1 MIKGPACLLF
11 FLISSILVSAQTAYI
26 LGEVKD
32 KKGSPIEFVN
42 VGLREAPGNGDVTDR
57 EGRFFLQ
64 IEGDRKWTLVISYVG
79 YRPVQMPVSV
89 EPGDTLKLNIRIR
102 RSAENLP
109 VIEIKPQGERS
120 KSSTFTLDPKEVSRI
135 PTPSGNF
142 EALLKTIGLGVSTAG
157 GELSSQYS
165 VRGGNFDENLVYVND
180 FEIYRPQ
187 LIRSGQQEGLSF
199 VNPDLT
205 RKIEFSSGGFEAR
218 YGDKMSSVLDVQYKR
233 PDSFAASIQLSLL
246 GAQGHLEGADRYKRF
261 RYLIGLRQ
269 KSNQYLLSGLTT
281 QGSYRPSFSDAQ
293 AMLIYTLNENWEME
307 FIGNYAR
314 NSYIFVPES
323 RVSSIGTFN
332 DVKELEVFFDGQE
345 EDRFETGFGGLSFTY
360 AADSNRFR
368 LKFLASAFRTQESE
382 TFDIIGDYFLYQ
394 VENDLGAKDFGNRLF
409 SLGYGTYQNW
419 ARNYLT
425 MNVANA
431 GARGYL
437 FSEKHLIEFGA
448 RAQYEKVDDRL
459 NEWKRID
466 SALYSLPRL
475 PGKVMVR
482 EVLKTQNKL
491 QSQRYSV
498 YFQDTW
504 ILAADSCRGDL
515 NLTSGVR
522 GSYWTVNGEFLIS
535 PRFQLSWKPVWER
548 NMVFRFSTGLYQQA
562 PFYREIR
569 DLDGNIHRDVRAQK
583 SFHAVLGSDYVF
595 EMWDREFRFISEL
608 YYKYLWD
615 LVPYNIEDV
624 KIRYFGE
631 NLSKGYAAGIDLR
644 LHGEF
649 VKDAESWV
657 TLGLMQTREDI
668 EGDSYTKYV
677 DANGQ
682 EIFTFQ
688 SDFSSRVSDTVT
700 ADIGYIARPTDQR
713 VNVGIL
719 FQDYFPNNKNFKVHL
734 NLLFGTGLPFGPPEN
749 ERYRNAFRMPPYRR
763 VDIGFSALLLDK
775 GKRLPGKS
783 GWKEFESIWASLEVF
798 NLLGINNT
806 VSHIWIKDN
815 TNTSYA
821 FENYLTGRRLNL
833 RLIARF

>member
-1 MIKGPACLLF
+1 MIRGPF
-11 FLISSILVSAQTAYI
+11 FLLILFHLSAI
-26 LGEVKD
+26 LRAQNVYVAGKVQDE
-32 KKGSPIEFVN
+32 KGHPVEFVN
-42 VGLREAPGNGDVTDR
+42 VGIREQPGSGDVTDAK
-57 EGRFFLQ
+57 GQFF
-64 IEGDRKWTLVISYVG
+64 IKAKAARKLTLVVSYVG
-79 YRPVQMPVSV
+79 YKAVHLPI
-89 EPGDTLKLNIRIR
+89 EANPGDTLRLDITIART
-102 RSAENLP
+102 AESLP
-109 VIEIKPQGERS
+109 TIEIKPQGERN
-120 KSSTFTLDPKEVSRI
+120 KSSTFVLDPRKVSRI

-142 EALLKTIGLGVSTAG
+142 ESLLKTIGLGVSTAG

-233 PDSFAASIQLSLL
+233 PDSFAGSVQLSLL
-246 GAQGHLEGADRYKRF
+246 GAQFHIEGADRYNRF
-261 RYLIGLRQ
+261 RYLLGVRQ

-281 QGSYRPSFSDAQ
+281 KGSYQPSFTDAQ
-293 AMLIYTLNENWEME
+293 LMLIYTLNENWEME

-314 NSYIFVPES
+314 NLYAFIPQS

-345 EDRFETGFGGLSFTY
+345 EDRFETGFGGLSLTY

-368 LKFLASAFRTQESE
+368 LKFLTSAFRTQESE
-382 TFDIIGDYFLYQ
+382 TFDIIGDFFLYQ
-394 VENDLGAKDFGNRLF
+394 VENDLGAKEFGQRLF
-409 SLGYGTYQNW
+409 SLGYGTYHNW

-431 GARGYL
+431 GVKGYV
-437 FSEKHLIEFGA
+437 FGEKHFLEFGG
-448 RAQYEKVDDRL
+448 RAQYESVDDKL
-459 NEWKRID
+459 NEWQRID
-466 SALYSLPRL
+466 SALYSLPDV
-475 PGKVMVR
+475 PGEVLLK
-482 EVLKTQNKL
+482 EVLKTQNEL
-491 QSQRYSV
+491 QSSRYSA
-498 YFQDTW
+498 YLQDTW
-504 ILAADSCRGDL
+504 ILSSDSSGDL
-515 NLTSGVR
+515 NLTAGFR
-522 GSYWTVNGEFLIS
+522 GSYWTVNREWVVS
-535 PRFQLSWKPVWER
+535 PRAQLSWKPVWER
-548 NMVFRFSTGLYQQA
+548 NMVFRLAAGLYKQP
-562 PFYREIR
+562 PFYRELR
-569 DLDGNIHRDVRAQK
+569 DLNGMVHRDVKAQK
-583 SFHAVLGSDYVF
+583 SFHFVLGSDYVF
-595 EMWDREFRFISEL
+595 NIWEREFRFISEL

-615 LVPYNIEDV
+615 LVPYDIEDV
-624 KIRYFGE
+624 KIRYFGK
-631 NLSKGYAAGIDLR
+631 NQSHGYAAGVDMR

-657 TLGLMQTREDI
+657 TLSVMKTQEDI
-668 EGDSYTKYV
+668 EGDYFTRFL
-677 DANGQ
+677 DADGN
-682 EIFTFQ
+682 EVFTFQ
-688 SDFSSRVSDTVT
+688 SDFSSRVADTVNSEL
-700 ADIGYIARPTDQR
+700 GYIARPTDQR

-734 NLLFGTGLPFGPPEN
+734 NLLFGTGLPFGPPDN
-749 ERYRNAFRMPPYRR
+749 TRYRNAFRIPPYRR

-775 GKRLPGKS
+775 GKKLPAKS
-783 GWKEFESIWASLEVF
+783 MLKSFESIWASLEVF

-833 RLIARF
+833 KLIARF

>member
-1 MIKGPACLLF
+1 MIRGLACLLF
-11 FLISSILVSAQTAYI
+11 LLLSSVLVSGQSAYI
-26 LGEVKD
+26 RGEVKD
-32 KKGSPIEFVN
+32 EKGNPIEFVN
-42 VGLREAPGNGDVTDR
+42 VGLREEPGSGDVTDR
-57 EGRFFLQ
+57 EGHFFLRIRGGQ
-64 IEGDRKWTLVISYVG
+64 KRTLAVSYVG
-79 YRPVQMPVSV
+79 YRPVHLPVTV
-89 EPGDTLKLNIRIR
+89 AAGDTLYLDIRIR
-102 RSAENLP
+102 RSPENLP
-109 VIEIKPQGERS
+109 VIEIKPQGERN
-120 KSSTFTLDPKEVSRI
+120 KSSTFTLDPQEVSRI

-233 PDSFAASIQLSLL
+233 PDSFAASLQLSLL
-246 GAQGHLEGADRYKRF
+246 GAQLHLEGADRYKRF

-269 KSNQYLLSGLTT
+269 KSNQYLLQGLTT
-281 QGSYRPSFSDAQ
+281 RGSYQPSFSDAQ
-293 AMLIYTLNENWEME
+293 AMMIYTINENWEME

-314 NSYIFVPES
+314 NAYVFIPES

-368 LKFLASAFRTQESE
+368 LKLLASAFRTQESE

-394 VENDLGAKDFGNRLF
+394 VENDLGAKEFGERLF

-431 GARGYL
+431 GAKGYL
-437 FSEKHLIEFGA
+437 FSEKHFLEFGA
-448 RAQYEKVDDRL
+448 RAQYETVDDRL
-459 NEWKRID
+459 NEWRRID
-466 SALYSLPRL
+466 SALYSLPDV
-475 PGKVMVR
+475 PGKVLVN
-482 EVLKTQNKL
+482 EVLKTQNNL
-491 QSQRYSV
+491 QSQRYSA

-504 ILAADSCRGDL
+504 ILASDSSGDL

-522 GSYWTVNGEFLIS
+522 GSYWTVNGEILIS
-535 PRFQLSWKPVWER
+535 PRFQLSWKPVWEK
-548 NMVFRFSTGLYQQA
+548 NMVFRLSTGLYQQA

-595 EMWDREFRFISEL
+595 QMWDREFRFISEL

-649 VKDAESWV
+649 VRDAESWV
-657 TLGLMQTREDI
+657 TLSLMQTREDI
-668 EGDSYTKYV
+668 EGDTYTKYV
-677 DANGQ
+677 DASGQ

-688 SDFSSRVSDTVT
+688 TDFASRVSDTVL
-700 ADIGYIARPTDQR
+700 AEVGYIARPTDQR

-719 FQDYFPNNKNFKVHL
+719 FQDYFPNNENFKVHL
-734 NLLFGTGLPFGPPEN
+734 NLLFGTGLPFGPPDN